1 MLSFREMIY
10 VVAVGTICFLSC
22 IFKTAYKLRGA
33 YGGLVNIYYAA
44 TVLLFAGTILIFA
57 LIRKKC
63 EEYDKA
69 PDRDMFLSIKK
80 MKNVSEIIYLTVF
93 LFFVSTLFDIFNPHY
108 IGSIFRSP
116 ARLLTSFPFWESLM
130 GLFTLAFGLKV
141 YFRYFEANKLFSAL
155 ECENFRK
162 GPKRETSDK
171 YLSWE
176 EYEKNAEKAPLGAPK
191 TIYETPYM
199 EQEKFIS
206 ENSVEEEFVKRTLTG
221 IGAQGETKQNLS
233 SASVSA
239 PSATEEGARICQFCG
254 TPNAPD
260 SEECS
265 FCGGELGN

>member
-1 MLSFREMIY
+1 M
-10 VVAVGTICFLSC
+10 
-22 IFKTAYKLRGA
+22 TALRSDPGRYRLFDWRRFIVKSLYFEVYK
-33 YGGLVNIYYAA
+33 I
-44 TVLLFAGTILIFA
+44 
-57 LIRKKC
+57 
-63 EEYDKA
+63 
-69 PDRDMFLSIKK
+69 SIKK

-199 EQEKFIS
+199 ETRW
-206 ENSVEEEFVKRTLTG
+206 KR
-221 IGAQGETKQNLS
+221 NL
-233 SASVSA
+233 
-239 PSATEEGARICQFCG
+239 
-254 TPNAPD
+254 
-260 SEECS
+260 
-265 FCGGELGN
+265 